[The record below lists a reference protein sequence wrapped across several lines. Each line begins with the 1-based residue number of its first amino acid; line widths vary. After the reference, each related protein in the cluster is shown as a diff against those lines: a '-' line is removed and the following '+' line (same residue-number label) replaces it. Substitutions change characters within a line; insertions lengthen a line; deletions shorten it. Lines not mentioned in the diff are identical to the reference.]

1 MRVAEYSGLTGRK
14 GTALR
19 SVTSVLWFC
28 VVSQTA
34 GRHLV
39 SDPRDTGA
47 GLPRPSRLQGLS
59 RQDAGAGAGPAC
71 WGWEWSLARLT
82 GITSPSHP
90 AWLGSPMTP

>member
-39 SDPRDTGA
+39 SEPGGHRGWTPPDKQAAGPGA
-47 GLPRPSRLQGLS
+47 GRTQARAQG
-59 RQDAGAGAGPAC
+59 QPAGVGSGAWPG
-71 WGWEWSLARLT
+71 
-82 GITSPSHP
+82 
-90 AWLGSPMTP
+90 